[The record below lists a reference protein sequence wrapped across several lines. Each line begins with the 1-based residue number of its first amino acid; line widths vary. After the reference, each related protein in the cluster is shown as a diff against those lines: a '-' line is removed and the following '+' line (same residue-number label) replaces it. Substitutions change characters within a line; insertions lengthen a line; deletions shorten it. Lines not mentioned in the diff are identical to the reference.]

1 MYSEIEKRKNN
12 KKSFDNV
19 DGNIEAYL
27 KNIRNYVKND
37 AVVNRVRQTMEL

>member
-12 KKSFDNV
+12 KKNLDNV
-19 DGNIEAYL
+19 DGNVNAYL

-37 AVVNRVRQTMEL
+37 EIVNRVRQTMEL